1 MFLINRFFNEKA
13 GLVSFSRQQA
23 SDFAKK
29 VAGDFNP
36 IHDPDAKRFCV
47 PGDLL
52 FAVVLARY
60 GLSQHMHFKFLGMV
74 GDGVALRFP
83 EKMRDKKLSIL
94 DEKGREYLT
103 VEAQGDTNN
112 EETLI
117 DILTRRY
124 VEFSGQTFLHILVP
138 LMREH
143 QVMIN
148 PKRPLVIY
156 ESMSIDMM
164 EIDVND
170 IALELTNS
178 SLEVNGKRGDA
189 TLEFSL
195 LASGEVV
202 GKGKKTMVLSSLRPF
217 DEDVIA
223 QLVEQYSASKEAVD

>member
-1 MFLINRFFNEKA
+1 MFLVNQFFNEKL

-52 FAVVLARY
+52 FAVVLAKY
-60 GLSQHMHFKFLGMV
+60 GLSQQMHFKFLGMV
-74 GDGVALRFP
+74 GDGTALKFP
-83 EKMRDKKLSIL
+83 EKMPDKLSIA
-94 DEKGREYLT
+94 DEKDKEYLT
-103 VEAQGDTNN
+103 VEASGDTNN
-112 EETLI
+112 EESLI

-124 VEFSGQTFLHILVP
+124 VEFSGQTFPHILVP

-164 EIDVND
+164 KMDVSD
-170 IALELTNS
+170 ITLELTGS

-195 LASGEVV
+195 LDSGEVV

-217 DEDVIA
+217 DEGVIA
-223 QLVEQYSASKEAVD
+223 QLVEEYSASKEAVN